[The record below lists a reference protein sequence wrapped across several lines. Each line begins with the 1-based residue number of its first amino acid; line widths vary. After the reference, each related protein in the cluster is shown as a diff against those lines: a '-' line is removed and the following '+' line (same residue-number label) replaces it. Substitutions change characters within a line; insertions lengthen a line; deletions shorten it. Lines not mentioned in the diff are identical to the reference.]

1 MIIEVILATTL
12 TTFVIGDKLPTTKI
26 VESTSEHVLEG
37 PCTDAAI
44 TEMKTTIE
52 RTRIAKI
59 IRITCRNV

>member
-1 MIIEVILATTL
+1 MIIEVVLATTL
-12 TTFVIGDKLPTTKI
+12 TTFTIGDKLPTTKL
-26 VESTSEHVLEG
+26 VESKSEYVLEG

-44 TEMKTTIE
+44 SEMKTLIE

>member
-26 VESTSEHVLEG
+26 VESTSELEG

-44 TEMKTTIE
+44 TEMKTIIE